1 MRASPP
7 VSVCPARTTI
17 PDCRRRR
24 AGVANKV
31 EAARLADKGLVG
43 ASAYRE
49 RLRHPAGSE
58 MLLRETWHLRRQV
71 TMSPEH
77 SEALAHRMA
86 HSRAQMLPDV
96 DTVVADTRAKVAR
109 PASAAGLQSNPVA
122 ADRRHNRENYWLR
135 RERRPSVEIPR
146 HKLPDR
152 KSD

>member
-43 ASAYRE
+43 AHVYRE
-49 RLRHPAGSE
+49 RLRHPAGSA
-58 MLLRETWHLRRQV
+58 MLLREPWHLRRLAMTSLV
-71 TMSPEH
+71 H
-77 SEALAHRMA
+77 SMAPAHRMA
-86 HSRAQMLPDV
+86 HSRAQPLPDV
-96 DTVVADTRAKVAR
+96 DTVVADTRAKVAK

-122 ADRRHNRENYWLR
+122 ADRRHN
-135 RERRPSVEIPR
+135 
-146 HKLPDR
+146 
-152 KSD
+152 